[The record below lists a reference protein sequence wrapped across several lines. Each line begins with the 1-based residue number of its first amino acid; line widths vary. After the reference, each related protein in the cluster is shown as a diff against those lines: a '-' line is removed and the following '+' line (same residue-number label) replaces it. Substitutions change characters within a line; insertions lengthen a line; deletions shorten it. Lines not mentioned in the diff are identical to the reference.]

1 MSLAQDWNTL
11 SDKEAA
17 KLISARVRQWDE
29 TERLKYAQ
37 IGLMAVVVEKRLL
50 WKHVTDPADGLPCS
64 SFGRWARCCAPHA
77 YSTLYAAK
85 RDCEELKDVP
95 VADLVEIPQSSFATM
110 KQLST
115 KVRANPKVLAA
126 AKTGRAELVDY
137 VKAHHPGQHVESRS
151 PYRLNPTEGQ
161 RAEIEEAVELA
172 IRRGDATS
180 PEEAIF
186 GWAVDYKQG
195 HVDDGATEAVVGAIQ

>member
-17 KLISARVRQWDE
+17 KLISARVRQWDAE
-29 TERLKYAQ
+29 EPLRYAAL
-37 IGLMAVVVEKRLL
+37 GLMCLAVQKRLL
-50 WKHVTDPADGLPCS
+50 WQLVKDEDGLPCR
-64 SFGRWARCCAPHA
+64 SFARWVRFHAPRG
-77 YSTLYAAK
+77 YSTCYAAL
-85 RDCEELKDVP
+85 RDCEELQDVP
-95 VADLVEIPQSSFATM
+95 PADLAEIPQSSFATM